1 MSDIT
6 TDNSNHFDDIDELVD
21 IVQALRKVGIA
32 ELVSAKVILN
42 IDHNGVLQNIEVRR
56 TAYRRKRN
64 V

>member
-64 V
+64 P